1 MSLSKQEIDDLLR
14 MIRLTCD
21 HEIDCECCLS
31 RVAEYAEQE
40 LAGKSIPAALEAVE
54 RHLALCS
61 ECCEEYQALLQALRA
76 LEE

>member
-1 MSLSKQEIDDLLR
+1 MSLSQQEIDSLLR

-31 RVAEYAEQE
+31 RVAEFAERE
-40 LAGKSIPAALEAVE
+40 LTGQSIPAALEAVE
-54 RHLALCS
+54 HHLAHCS

-76 LEE
+76 MAE